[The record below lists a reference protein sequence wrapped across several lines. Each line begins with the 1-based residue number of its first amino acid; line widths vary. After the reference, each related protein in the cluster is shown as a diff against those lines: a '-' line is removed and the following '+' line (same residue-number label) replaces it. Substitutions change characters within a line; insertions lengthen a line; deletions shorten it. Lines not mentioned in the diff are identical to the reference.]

1 MQYVNMSSCPHQ
13 RGVGRPARASVSAFC
28 AGPSGSIRRGDSRIP
43 EFGNGPRKK
52 TKEMSIQWLG
62 EIPET
67 T

>member
-1 MQYVNMSSCPHQ
+1 MYEHEQLSAS
-13 RGVGRPARASVSAFC
+13 ARRRQAGARFRSAFC
-28 AGPSGSIRRGDSRIP
+28 AGRSGSIRRGDSRIP